1 MIKLYDLKELIER
14 NLLSMVHEDEFKVD
28 KDYFFDYTEY
38 DIQKMLGS
46 LLLSLTNSNVTS
58 SIKCVPLIED
68 NPIHVGLCVFRDENI
83 VRETFKNTNGENE
96 PVWVSL
102 VDIIQAFKKIYGPLK
117 NMAPIDY
124 VIIQFC
130 LNIGVDPDIILK
142 EVE

>member
-1 MIKLYDLKELIER
+1 MYKVKELFEK
-14 NLLSMVHEDEFKVD
+14 NMLSMIGEYQLRVN
-28 KDYFFDYTEY
+28 KDYFFDYTEE
-38 DIQKMLGS
+38 DIERLLGR

-58 SIKCVPLIED
+58 SIISVPLIED

-83 VRETFKNTNGENE
+83 IRETFKNTIGENE

-130 LNIGVDPDIILK
+130 LNLGVDPDIILK